1 MLSEQIGALCTDFY
15 INQKM
20 SLKLDLPT
28 ARETVLDMF
37 DRVRREQPRMERF
50 RRYDDELALE
60 SPEEAGRYAWL
71 ALGRTAIR
79 SGSVNPEVMEDAYG
93 LHRLILEVAPYF
105 LSISPLDMD
114 CLELMYGVDLE
125 ADRNRNEVVFDALLA
140 GSPLRDLVAGDEPLV
155 DVQPFIGLALEPDC
169 SRQAFVEI
177 KTRTRTPE
185 IASGRFDHEPIS
197 VYLTIRS
204 HGPFRSIEDLAAA
217 FAELAADGERLLS
230 DRLLPCVI
238 QPLRAALYG

>member
-37 DRVRREQPRMERF
+37 DRVRRDQPRMERF

-93 LHRLILEVAPYF
+93 LHRLILELAPYF

-114 CLELMYGVDLE
+114 CLELMYGIDLE
-125 ADRNRNEVVFDALLA
+125 AIATATRSSSTPCWPGRRCVTSSPVTNRWWT
-140 GSPLRDLVAGDEPLV
+140 
-155 DVQPFIGLALEPDC
+155 C
-169 SRQAFVEI
+169 SRS
-177 KTRTRTPE
+177 
-185 IASGRFDHEPIS
+185 SGWPWNR
-197 VYLTIRS
+197 
-204 HGPFRSIEDLAAA
+204 AAA
-217 FAELAADGERLLS
+217 GRRSSRSRPGPA
-230 DRLLPCVI
+230 LPRS
-238 QPLRAALYG
+238 PRAASITSRSAST